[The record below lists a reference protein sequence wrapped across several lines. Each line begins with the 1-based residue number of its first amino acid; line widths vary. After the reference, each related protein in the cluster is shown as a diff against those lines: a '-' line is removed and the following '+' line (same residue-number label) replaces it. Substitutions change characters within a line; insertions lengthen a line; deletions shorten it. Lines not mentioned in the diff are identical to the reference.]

1 MPTTNTTAMRPN
13 TQIHAAVVSYQG
25 RMALRNT
32 GEGFIMPILK
42 MIGFQMSISILFFIS
57 NPKLSVQSTNLASCR
72 TRKFFKYIWVC
83 LLLGLFIGCAVSP
96 KELQIEGHKK
106 SYPPETI
113 IQTASGLTVT
123 FDQMMADLYSARIV
137 YVGEQHTR
145 PRDHAIQLKIL
156 KQLNAICPDAAV
168 GMEMFSKPYQPILN
182 RWAKGELTRQQ
193 FIEQTHW
200 YANWKFDYALY
211 EDLLSYV
218 RKHRIPLFGL
228 NVPFHIPSKVA
239 AGGIDNLLP
248 AQKAHL
254 PDTIDTTNPEHRKF
268 VKSIFEKHP
277 RRGLKNFE
285 YFYEAQCVWEDTMA
299 AAVSQNLGDGWMVV
313 FAGSGHL
320 RHHYGIPLRA
330 YKRNSVPYRTVIP
343 VAAGETVKPDLA
355 DYIWVTGG
363 ASAKPPHP
371 MPGSD

>member
-1 MPTTNTTAMRPN
+1 M
-13 TQIHAAVVSYQG
+13 
-25 RMALRNT
+25 T
-32 GEGFIMPILK
+32 GFT
-42 MIGFQMSISILFFIS
+42 FSSIS
-57 NPKLSVQSTNLASCR
+57 NPRRRVQPTDRHSQR
-72 TRKFFKYIWVC
+72 GRRFFRYILLF
-83 LLLGLFIGCAVSP
+83 LLLGLFLGCAVAP
-96 KELQIEGHKK
+96 KELQIEGHTK

-113 IQTASGLTVT
+113 IQTASGLSVT
-123 FDQMMADLYSARIV
+123 FDQMMADLYTARII

-145 PRDHAIQLKIL
+145 PRHHGIQLKIL
-156 KQLNAICPDAAV
+156 KQLSAVYPDISV

-182 RWAKGELTRQQ
+182 RWTKGELTRPQ
-193 FIEQTHW
+193 FIAQTHW

-211 EDLLSYV
+211 ENLLSFT
-218 RKHRIPLFGL
+218 KEHRIPLVGL

-254 PDTIDTTNPEHRKF
+254 PDTIDTTNAEHRAF

-277 RRGLKNFE
+277 RRGLNNFE

-299 AAVSQNLGDGWMVV
+299 AAVSQKIADGRMIV

-330 YKRNSVPYRTVIP
+330 YRRSAATYRTVIP
-343 VAAGETVKPDLA
+343 VAAGETVKPDIA
-355 DYIWVTGG
+355 DYIWVTGR
-363 ASAKPPHP
+363 APAKPPHP
-371 MPGSD
+371 MPAMD

>member
-1 MPTTNTTAMRPN
+1 MLL
-13 TQIHAAVVSYQG
+13 I
-25 RMALRNT
+25 
-32 GEGFIMPILK
+32 
-42 MIGFQMSISILFFIS
+42 
-57 NPKLSVQSTNLASCR
+57 
-72 TRKFFKYIWVC
+72 
-83 LLLGLFIGCAVSP
+83 LLLGLFFGCAISP
-96 KELQIEGHKK
+96 RKLQIEGHQQ

-156 KQLNAICPDAAV
+156 KQLNAVYPDISV

-182 RWAKGELTRQQ
+182 RWTSGELSRKQ
-193 FIEQTHW
+193 FIEQAHW

-211 EDLLSYV
+211 ADLLSYI
-218 RKHRIPLFGL
+218 KEERIPLFGL

-239 AGGIDNLLP
+239 AGGIDSLLP
-248 AQKAHL
+248 AQKAYL
-254 PDTIDTTNPEHRKF
+254 PETIDTTNSEHRAF

-277 RRGLKNFE
+277 RRGLNNFE
-285 YFYEAQCVWEDTMA
+285 FFYEAQCVWEDTMA
-299 AAVSQNLGDGWMVV
+299 AAVTQSIDDGRMIV

-330 YKRNSVPYRTVIP
+330 YQRTAAAYRTVIP
-343 VAAGETVKPDLA
+343 VAAGETVKPEVA
-355 DYIWVTGG
+355 DYIWVTGR

-371 MPGSD
+371 MPAAD